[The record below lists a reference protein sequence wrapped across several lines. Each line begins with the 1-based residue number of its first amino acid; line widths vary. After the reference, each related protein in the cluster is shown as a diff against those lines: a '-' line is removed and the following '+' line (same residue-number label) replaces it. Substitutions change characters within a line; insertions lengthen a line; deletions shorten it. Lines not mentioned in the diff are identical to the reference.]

1 MPFNVSAG
9 PLSSSSACPLCEAEC
24 PRRRIA
30 SVAYRDVW
38 EALATQWEVRVPEEV
53 ARRLTPAPE
62 SSLLACGACGLHYF
76 SPALPGD
83 GDYYAALAASPRYY
97 SPTKWEFDRVS
108 DQLAPGDAVLDVG
121 CGAGDFLAAV
131 APHVRRAVG
140 VETSAT
146 AVAAARGRGLDV
158 ELGSPEVFARRREGE
173 FDAVCLFHVAEH
185 LPDVLPLLRAAVRC
199 LRPRGTLYVSV
210 PNRRRICRGALESL
224 DCPPHHLSRWAPR
237 QFAWLAGA
245 LGMRLVRLACEPA
258 DPAML
263 RDWLPRRLAARLEKI
278 PWAGAA
284 LGWLSTRILDRTV
297 FHRRLLPAYR
307 KTRFFDRL
315 GFRGMS
321 MLAAY
326 VRAPARGGG
335 R

>member
-1 MPFNVSAG
+1 M
-9 PLSSSSACPLCEAEC
+9 
-24 PRRRIA
+24 
-30 SVAYRDVW
+30 
-38 EALATQWEVRVPEEV
+38 PEEV

-62 SSLLACGACGLHYF
+62 SALLACGACGLQYF

-83 GDYYAALAASPRYY
+83 RDYYLALAASPRYY
-97 SPTKWEFDRVS
+97 SPTKWEFGWVGDR
-108 DQLAPGDAVLDVG
+108 LAPGDAVLDVG

-131 APHVRRAVG
+131 APRVRRAAG
-140 VETSAT
+140 LETSSA
-146 AVAAARGRGLDV
+146 AAAAARARGLDV
-158 ELGSPEVFARRREGE
+158 ELAGPEDFARRHEGE

-185 LPDVLPLLRAAVRC
+185 VPVVLTLLQAAVRC
-199 LRPRGTLYVSV
+199 LRPGGTLYVSV

-237 QFAWLAGA
+237 QLAWLAGA
-245 LGMRLVRLACEPA
+245 LGMRFVRLACEPA

-278 PWAGAA
+278 PAAGAA

-297 FHRRLLPAYR
+297 FHRRLLRAYG

-315 GFRGMS
+315 GFHGMS
-321 MLAAY
+321 MVAAY